1 MNNLGI
7 KPLQLL
13 LSAALILLMILT
25 RTNYFDWTAILPSAS
40 LAIFFLA
47 GFYLRSY
54 LSLMGFAALAYGC
67 DYWVLIVGGEGCF
80 TPAYGYI
87 FVGYMVVWGAAKWV
101 GATQK
106 LHLLTGALKIL
117 AAAVLS
123 ISSAFL
129 ISNGSFYVFS
139 GNFTDLSLVEYAA
152 RVAKYFQSYITDPL
166 IYLGIAAVIHF
177 LVKQRQMIKLDSTGE
192 PIQ

>member
-67 DYWVLIVGGEGCF
+67 DYWVLIVGG
-80 TPAYGYI
+80 
-87 FVGYMVVWGAAKWV
+87 
-101 GATQK
+101 
-106 LHLLTGALKIL
+106 
-117 AAAVLS
+117 
-123 ISSAFL
+123 
-129 ISNGSFYVFS
+129 
-139 GNFTDLSLVEYAA
+139 
-152 RVAKYFQSYITDPL
+152 
-166 IYLGIAAVIHF
+166 
-177 LVKQRQMIKLDSTGE
+177 
-192 PIQ
+192 